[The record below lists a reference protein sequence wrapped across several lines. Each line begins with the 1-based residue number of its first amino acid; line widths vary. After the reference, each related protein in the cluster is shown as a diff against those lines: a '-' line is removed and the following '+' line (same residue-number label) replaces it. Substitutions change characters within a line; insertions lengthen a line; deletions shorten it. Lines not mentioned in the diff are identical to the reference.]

1 VILIALCKYYAVFS
15 FDYSTRIDFW
25 ANFKSRKQGMIFTL
39 YRCVVYCTYTANYN
53 LTRRMILKK
62 FIFLFSFIFTVLQVS
77 AQRSNEVADK
87 AIESI
92 VGRWELQKVYAGS
105 REITSNPNSENS
117 AWIEFNEDGTYR
129 QQVEGIEQGSYRL
142 NENHS
147 VLYLESEQRKETSS
161 AVSLHNL
168 TEYNISM
175 RDGVLTMQ
183 SRSEN
188 TGPTKY
194 VYARATAQSET
205 DNK

>member
-1 VILIALCKYYAVFS
+1 
-15 FDYSTRIDFW
+15 
-25 ANFKSRKQGMIFTL
+25 
-39 YRCVVYCTYTANYN
+39 
-53 LTRRMILKK
+53 MILKK
-62 FIFLFSFIFTVLQVS
+62 FLFLLSFIFALALQVS
-77 AQRSNEVADK
+77 AQKSNDIADK

-117 AWIEFNEDGTYR
+117 TWIEFNADGTYR
-129 QQVEGIEQGSYRL
+129 QQAEAADQGSYRL
-142 NENHS
+142 NESHS

-161 AVSLHNL
+161 AVSLHTL

-183 SRSEN
+183 PRSEN
-188 TGPTKY
+188 TGSTKF
-194 VYARATAQSET
+194 VYSKAAQSED